1 MFRDDERIFRIGER
15 MFSNGKH
22 KIYRGLSIYY
32 MPGREH
38 FPQGCQASGEP
49 AGGKKA
55 ETMTPAADRKVYKQS
70 GIIADHC
77 CDDA

>member
-1 MFRDDERIFRIGER
+1 
-15 MFSNGKH
+15 
-22 KIYRGLSIYY
+22 
-32 MPGREH
+32 MPGSEH